1 MARPPRDA
9 TSLLVSY
16 ASDHRDPRNIATHVV
31 GIPLSVFSLGLLLSH
46 PALLTL
52 SSPWGLV
59 GLTPAVWVWLL
70 STLWYLSR
78 GMPGLGVA
86 VSATNGA
93 LLCTAALL
101 QPHGEGAW
109 LNWGLAGIALGW
121 LFQWIGHYYEGR
133 KPAQWP
139 DANRLLT
146 APMFAVA
153 ECLFAIGR
161 LQRLKAEIERQAGP
175 TRLRN
180 LAMPAG

>member
-16 ASDHRDPRNIATHVV
+16 ATDHRDPRNIATHMV
-31 GIPLSVFSLGLLLSH
+31 GIPLIVFSLAVLLSH
-46 PALLTL
+46 PALLTV
-52 SSPWGLV
+52 STVWGPV
-59 GLTPAVWVWLL
+59 GLTPAVLAWLL

-78 GMPGLGVA
+78 GLPGLGVA
-86 VSATNGA
+86 VSVANGA
-93 LLCTAALL
+93 LVGAATLL
-101 QPHGEGAW
+101 QPEAEGAW
-109 LNWGLAGIALGW
+109 LPWSLAGFALGG
-121 LFQWIGHYYEGR
+121 LCQWVGHYYEGR

-139 DANRLLT
+139 DAQRLLT

-153 ECLFAIGR
+153 EGLFALGR
-161 LQRLKAEIERQAGP
+161 LQRLKADIERQAGP